1 MSAGPSQRISLV
13 RVPKRR
19 VFKQEDFLQ
28 TSLQGILFPISRRN
42 LAVVVRFP
50 DVTDEEFKTVLEFAK
65 PRLIADF
72 RSVPTFSIGR
82 LNRRLIFDAFKKVE
96 SVYVELAVFPPSG
109 EQPDIERTRAAL
121 LMDVWQTQ
129 RGPVVFL
136 THRCDS
142 PEGSLPRPIRNL
154 LESCEV
160 KWDLLEVPQYR

>member
-1 MSAGPSQRISLV
+1 MSAGPSQSISLV

-19 VFKQEDFLQ
+19 VFRQDDFVQ
-28 TSLQGILFPISRRN
+28 APLQGILFPVSKRN

-82 LNRRLIFDAFKKVE
+82 LNRRLIFDAFKKDE

-109 EQPDIERTRAAL
+109 DQPDIERKRAAL
-121 LMDVWQTQ
+121 LMELWQTQ
-129 RGPVVFL
+129 SGPVVFL

-142 PEGSLPRPIRNL
+142 PEDSIPRPIRTL
-154 LESCEV
+154 LESSEV
-160 KWDLLEVPQYR
+160 QWDLLEVPQFR